1 MKIKYHI
8 LLVTILMCASDV
20 FAWQSDDIKQQAL
33 SKDEGKTVFSPHWVL
48 SAQGGGA
55 YTLGETNFG
64 DLVSP
69 SLAIALGYKFTP
81 LFGVRAAVSGW
92 QAKGGWVNPDITY
105 TYKYLQGSV
114 DAMLDLGNLCCG
126 FNPKRFFNAYLF
138 LGAGLNGAFDN
149 DEAVNLNASGYK
161 LQRLWTGKKLYIAGR
176 IGLGTNLRLN
186 DHVAINLEV
195 NTNMLSDKFNS
206 KKGVNAD
213 WQFNGLV
220 GLSFTLGKSYRKTTI
235 ISNEPEE
242 SVSTLPVVEQ
252 PEKVAVE
259 GQPEL
264 KKETTISEPMKQDIF
279 FALNSARI
287 QNDQQSKIVAL
298 IEYLKKYPVTKVN
311 VTGYADVNTGNARI
325 NSKLSEARA
334 KNVAEALKSKGI
346 AADRIIVDFK
356 GDTVQPYS
364 TPKENRVSI
373 CITE

>member
-8 LLVTILMCASDV
+8 LLVTILMCTSDV
-20 FAWQSDDIKQQAL
+20 FAWQSDDIKQQAFFKRRR
-33 SKDEGKTVFSPHWVL
+33 KDSIQ
-48 SAQGGGA
+48 SALGSVCTRRWRL
-55 YTLGETNFG
+55 YFGETNFG

-81 LFGVRAAVSGW
+81 LFGVRAEVSGW

-206 KKGVNAD
+206 KKGDNAD

-242 SVSTLPVVEQ
+242 AVSTLLVVEQ
-252 PEKVAVE
+252 PEKLAVV
-259 GQPEL
+259 GQ
-264 KKETTISEPMKQDIF
+264 
-279 FALNSARI
+279 LN
-287 QNDQQSKIVAL
+287 
-298 IEYLKKYPVTKVN
+298 
-311 VTGYADVNTGNARI
+311 
-325 NSKLSEARA
+325 
-334 KNVAEALKSKGI
+334 
-346 AADRIIVDFK
+346 
-356 GDTVQPYS
+356 
-364 TPKENRVSI
+364 
-373 CITE
+373 

>member
-8 LLVTILMCASDV
+8 LLVTILMCTSDV
-20 FAWQSDDIKQQAL
+20 FAWQSDDIKQQAF

-81 LFGVRAAVSGW
+81 LFGVRAEVSGW

-206 KKGVNAD
+206 KKGDNAD

-242 SVSTLPVVEQ
+242 AVSTLLVVEQ
-252 PEKVAVE
+252 PEKLAVV
-259 GQPEL
+259 GQLEL

-298 IEYLKKYPVTKVN
+298 VEYLKKYPVTKVN

>member
-8 LLVTILMCASDV
+8 LLVTILMSASDV

-242 SVSTLPVVEQ
+242 SVSTLLVVEQ

-287 QNDQQSKIVAL
+287 QNDQESKIVAL
-298 IEYLKKYPVTKVN
+298 VEYLKKYPVTKVN

>member
-20 FAWQSDDIKQQAL
+20 FAWQSDDIKQQAF
-33 SKDEGKTVFSPHWVL
+33 SKDEGKTVFSPHWFL

-81 LFGVRAAVSGW
+81 LFGVRAEVSGW

-161 LQRLWTGKKLYIAGR
+161 LQRLWTGKKIYIAGR

-242 SVSTLPVVEQ
+242 SVSTLLVVEQ

-298 IEYLKKYPVTKVN
+298 VEYLKKYPVTKVN

>member
-92 QAKGGWVNPDITY
+92 QAKGGWGNPDITY

-242 SVSTLPVVEQ
+242 SVSTLLVVEQ

-287 QNDQQSKIVAL
+287 QNDQESKIVAL
-298 IEYLKKYPVTKVN
+298 VEYLKKYPVTKVN

>member
-20 FAWQSDDIKQQAL
+20 FAWQSDDIKQQAF
-33 SKDEGKTVFSPHWVL
+33 SKDEGKTVFSPHWFL
-48 SAQGGGA
+48 FAQGGGA

-81 LFGVRAAVSGW
+81 LFGVRAEVSGW

-161 LQRLWTGKKLYIAGR
+161 LQRLWTGKKIYIAGR

-242 SVSTLPVVEQ
+242 SVSTLLVVEQ

-298 IEYLKKYPVTKVN
+298 VEYLKKYPVTKVN